1 MILHLNLI
9 HHSKLLKLLN
19 CGFRNVHRPVIMSIY
34 PLFRLAP
41 PLLWL
46 FSIFIGMG
54 GLVLTANSSIFI
66 IDWNLIE
73 LMATPLKIQLILDS
87 VGILYACVVLL
98 ISANVIQFSK
108 FYIKEDIFINRFTV
122 LVILFVVSINILIF
136 IPHFIALLLGWDGLG
151 ITSFILVI
159 YYQNPKS
166 LGAGIIT
173 ALTNRIGDVLILIA
187 IALTI
192 NQGHWTIIH
201 MWAQET
207 LWPQVLAITLAAITK
222 RAQIPFSR
230 WLPAAIAAPTPVS
243 ALVHSS
249 TLVTAGVFLLI
260 RFYPFLRTFSLFNQF
275 ILIVGVSTM
284 IIAGISAT
292 TECDIKKII
301 ALSTLRQLGIII
313 TSIGLG
319 LPSLAFFH
327 IVVHALFK
335 ALLFI
340 CAGCLIASHGHAQEL
355 RWIGNLSLQNPI
367 TTSCLLLSNS
377 ALCGIPFMA
386 GFFSKDIIIETI
398 LSCPSN
404 TVTIFLSFLAV
415 GFTSF
420 YSIRFRL
427 SVLWGPRIH
436 QPLATSKERNFTT
449 SPILV
454 IAFLSTIG
462 GAALLWILPFNSSEY
477 IISIPIKLFTISVVI
492 LGMLIGWVLSTR
504 SGDLSFMTVFSLNHY
519 ASCIIWFL
527 APLSSQ
533 FQLKLPLVSGHYL
546 LKSVDNSWLELAS
559 GQGIFSSLTKLSN
572 SVSRNNPASPVSYL
586 YISLLGILVILPV
599 VLL

>member
-1 MILHLNLI
+1 M
-9 HHSKLLKLLN
+9 
-19 CGFRNVHRPVIMSIY
+19 
-34 PLFRLAP
+34 
-41 PLLWL
+41 
-46 FSIFIGMG
+46 
-54 GLVLTANSSIFI
+54 
-66 IDWNLIE
+66 
-73 LMATPLKIQLILDS
+73 
-87 VGILYACVVLL
+87 
-98 ISANVIQFSK
+98 
-108 FYIKEDIFINRFTV
+108 
-122 LVILFVVSINILIF
+122 
-136 IPHFIALLLGWDGLG
+136 ALLLGWDGLG

-192 NQGHWTIIH
+192 NQGHWTIVHI
-201 MWAQET
+201 WPQEI
-207 LWPQVLAITLAAITK
+207 LWPQVIAITLAAMTK
-222 RAQIPFSR
+222 RAQMPFSS

-260 RFYPFLRTFSLFNQF
+260 RFYPFLRTFFLFNQF

-292 TECDIKKII
+292 TECDIKKIV
-301 ALSTLRQLGIII
+301 ALSTLSQLGIII

-340 CAGCLIASHGHAQEL
+340 CAGCLIASHRHAQEL
-355 RWIGNLSLQNPI
+355 RWIGNLTLQAPI
-367 TTSCLLLSNS
+367 TTSCLLLSNT
-377 ALCGIPFMA
+377 ALCGIPFIA

-398 LSCPSN
+398 LSRPHN
-404 TVTIFLSFLAV
+404 IIIINLSFLAV

-427 SVLWGPRIH
+427 TVLWGPRLH
-436 QPLATSKERNFTT
+436 SPLTINKERNLTV
-449 SPILV
+449 SPILI
-454 IAFLSTIG
+454 IASLSTIG
-462 GAALLWILPFNSSEY
+462 GATLLWLLPFNSPEY
-477 IISIPIKLFTISVVI
+477 IISLPLKLLTISVVI
-492 LGMLIGWVLSTR
+492 LGIIIGWVLSTR
-504 SGDLSFMTVFSLNHY
+504 SEDSSLLITSPYNHY

-527 APLSSQ
+527 VPLSSQ
-533 FQLKLPLVSGHYL
+533 FQLKLPLMGGHYL
-546 LKSVDNSWLELAS
+546 LKSVDHSWLELAS
-559 GQGIFSSLTKLSN
+559 RQGIFSSLIKLNN
-572 SVSRNNPASPVSYL
+572 SVSINNPSTPVSYIS
-586 YISLLGILVILPV
+586 ISLFRILIIFPLISLICTDSLTKKRVIEADKMIFIS
-599 VLL
+599 